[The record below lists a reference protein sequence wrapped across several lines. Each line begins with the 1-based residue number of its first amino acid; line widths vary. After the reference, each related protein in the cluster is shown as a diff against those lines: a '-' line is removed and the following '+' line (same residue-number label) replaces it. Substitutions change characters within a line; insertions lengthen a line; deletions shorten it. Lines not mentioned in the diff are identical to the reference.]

1 MATPPPPA
9 QLSDIVSKLRR
20 HWPAVAMTALVGLV
34 LGVLASIVIPATYTS
49 QSTVSVNPMNSNP
62 ILSGS
67 DSNQAVSMPTEQ
79 QVVTSR
85 KVADATAKLL
95 APRYAFTAE
104 EIQDA
109 TSVTI
114 PDDSLIL
121 NIGFTGDTPKQ
132 AAAGADAV
140 SEAYL
145 MTRRTDASAEL
156 DRLAKTATSQ
166 ISELQKKS
174 KQSQNSST
182 IQQRS
187 IQIQV
192 EALANQ
198 LAQLGNVDLNPGQ
211 IIGKAE
217 TPANRSSPGPIAL
230 GTAGGFLGL
239 LLGIPFALSRK
250 EEDTNIGGIEGLASI
265 GDQIVLDGTKDTNR
279 ADTWDIA
286 AFMLKIP
293 KDLQSDAFIIM
304 VDAQDDPESFVSPGQ
319 ELVDALARRGRPAHF
334 VDAGGINEGKI
345 SRGWPTDKK
354 RTSWAGGVII
364 LDTTSLSSDANKVA
378 LATRSD
384 SVVLARSTTDDAAAL
399 RRLAGLL
406 RSKNVDIGLTAL
418 FPPRPEMMSINR

>member
-9 QLSDIVSKLRR
+9 QLTDIVGKLRR
-20 HWPAVAMTALVGLV
+20 HWPAVAMTAIVGLV
-34 LGVLASIVIPATYTS
+34 LGVLASIVIPAAYS
-49 QSTVSVNPMNSNP
+49 SESTVSVNPMKSNP
-62 ILSGS
+62 IVSGS
-67 DSNQAVSMPTEQ
+67 GSTQSVSMPTEQ

-85 KVADATAKLL
+85 KVAEAAAKLL
-95 APRYAFTAE
+95 APRYSVTAE
-104 EIQDA
+104 QVQSA

-114 PDDSLIL
+114 PNDSLIL
-121 NIGFTGDTPKQ
+121 NITFTGDTPQQ

-140 SEAYL
+140 GEAYL

-156 DRLAKTATSQ
+156 DRLATAATSQ
-166 ISELQKKS
+166 IDELQTQS
-174 KQSQNSST
+174 KQSKNSST

-192 EALANQ
+192 DALANQ
-198 LAQLGNVDLNPGQ
+198 LARLGNVDLNPGQ
-211 IIGKAE
+211 IIGNAE
-217 TPANRSSPGPIAL
+217 TPSMRSSPGPLAL
-230 GTAGGFLGL
+230 GTAGAVLGL

-250 EEDTNIGGIEGLASI
+250 EEDTQIGGVEGLASI
-265 GDQIVLDGTKDTNR
+265 GDQIILDGTKDTNR

-293 KDLQSDAFIIM
+293 HDLSTDAFIIM
-304 VDAQDDPESFVSPGQ
+304 VDAEDDPQSFIAPGQ
-319 ELVDALARRGRPAHF
+319 ELVDALARRGRAAHF

-354 RTSWAGGVII
+354 RTSWAGGVIV
-364 LDTTSLSSDANKVA
+364 LDTTSLGSDANKVA

-384 SVVLARSTTDDAAAL
+384 SVVLARSTTDDAASL

-406 RSKNVDIGLTAL
+406 RSKNVDVGLTAL
-418 FPPRPEMMSINR
+418 FPPRPEMLSINR

>member
-9 QLSDIVSKLRR
+9 QLTDIVGKLRR
-20 HWPAVAMTALVGLV
+20 HWPVVAMTAIIGLV
-34 LGVLASIVIPATYTS
+34 LGVLASIVTPATYTAR
-49 QSTVSVNPMNSNP
+49 STVSVNPMNSNP

-67 DSNQAVSMPTEQ
+67 SSGQSVSMPTEQ
-79 QVVTSR
+79 QLVSSR
-85 KVADATAKLL
+85 NVAEATATLL
-95 APRYAFTAE
+95 TPRYAFTAE
-104 EIQDA
+104 DVQAA
-109 TSVTI
+109 TAVST

-121 NIGFTGDTPKQ
+121 NISFTGDTPQQ

-145 MTRRTDASAEL
+145 TTRRTDAAAEL
-156 DRLAKTATSQ
+156 ERLVESATTQ
-166 ISELQKKS
+166 LTTLQKQAS
-174 KQSQNSST
+174 QKQNASD

-192 EALANQ
+192 DALATQ

-211 IIGKAE
+211 IIGSADVP
-217 TPANRSSPGPIAL
+217 TQRSSPGPIAL

-239 LLGIPFALSRK
+239 LLGIPLALSRK
-250 EEDTNIGGIEGLASI
+250 EEDTEIGGVEGLSSI
-265 GDQIVLDGTKDTNR
+265 GDHIVLDGTKDTNR

-293 KDLQSDAFIIM
+293 QDLRTDAFIIM
-304 VDAQDDPESFVSPGQ
+304 VDAEDDPQNFSSPGQ
-319 ELVDALARRGRPAHF
+319 ELVDALARRGRAAHF

-354 RTSWAGGVII
+354 RTSWAGGVIV
-364 LDTTSLSSDANKVA
+364 LDTTSLGSDANKVA

-406 RSKNVDIGLTAL
+406 RSKNVEIDLTAL
-418 FPPRPEMMSINR
+418 FPPRPEMLSLNR

>member
-9 QLSDIVSKLRR
+9 QLTDIVGKLRR
-20 HWPAVAMTALVGLV
+20 HWPAVAMMAIIGLV
-34 LGVLASIVIPATYTS
+34 LGVLASIVVPAQYTAE
-49 QSTVSVNPMNSNP
+49 STVSVNPMNSNP
-62 ILSGS
+62 ILTGS
-67 DSNQAVSMPTEQ
+67 SSDQSISMPTEQ
-79 QVVTSR
+79 QIVASR
-85 KVADATAKLL
+85 NVAEATAKLL
-95 APRYAFTAE
+95 APRYSFTAE
-104 EIQDA
+104 DVQDA
-109 TSVTI
+109 TSVST

-121 NIGFTGDTPKQ
+121 NVSFTGDTPKQ

-140 SEAYL
+140 GEAYL

-156 DRLAKTATSQ
+156 DRLAKSATSQ
-166 ISELQKKS
+166 ITELQTQS
-174 KQSQNSST
+174 KQSQNSSS

-211 IIGKAE
+211 IIGNAD
-217 TPANRSSPGPIAL
+217 TPTKRSSPGPLAL

-239 LLGIPFALSRK
+239 LLGIPVALSRK
-250 EEDTNIGGIEGLASI
+250 EEDTEIGGVEGLSSI

-293 KDLQSDAFIIM
+293 QDLRTDAFIIM
-304 VDAQDDPESFVSPGQ
+304 VDAEDDPQNFIAPGQ
-319 ELVDALARRGRPAHF
+319 ELVDALARRGRAAHF

-354 RTSWAGGVII
+354 RTSWAGGVIV
-364 LDTTSLSSDANKVA
+364 LDTTSLGSDANKVA

-418 FPPRPEMMSINR
+418 FPPRPEMLSLNR

>member
-9 QLSDIVSKLRR
+9 QLTDIAAKLRR
-20 HWPAVAMTALVGLV
+20 HWPVVVMVAVAGLV
-34 LGVLASIVIPATYTS
+34 LGVLASIVIPATYS
-49 QSTVSVNPMNSNP
+49 AESSVSVNPMSSDASV
-62 ILSGS
+62 SGS
-67 DSNQAVSMPTEQ
+67 DSDEAVSMPTEQ

-85 KVADATAKLL
+85 KVAEAAAKLL
-95 APRYAFTAE
+95 APQYSFTASDV
-104 EIQDA
+104 QAA
-109 TSVTI
+109 TSAST
-114 PDDSLIL
+114 PADSLIL
-121 NIGFTGDTPKQ
+121 NVTFTGDTPQQ
-132 AAAGADAV
+132 AAAGANAV

-145 MTRRTDASAEL
+145 TVRRTDASAEL
-156 DRLAKTATSQ
+156 DRLAKAATSR
-166 ISELQKKS
+166 IDELQARS
-174 KQSQNSST
+174 KQSKNADS

-192 EALANQ
+192 DALATQ
-198 LAQLGNVDLNPGQ
+198 LASLGNVDLNPGQ
-211 IIGKAE
+211 VIGDAE
-217 TPANRSSPGPIAL
+217 PPTRRSSPGPLPLGVAGAL
-230 GTAGGFLGL
+230 LGL
-239 LLGIPFALSRK
+239 LLGIPLALSRR
-250 EEDTNIGGIEGLASI
+250 EEDTEIGGVEGLASI

-293 KDLQSDAFIIM
+293 QDLRSDAFIIM
-304 VDAQDDPESFVSPGQ
+304 VDAEDDPNSFVAPGQ

-354 RTSWAGGVII
+354 RTSWAGGVVV
-364 LDTTSLSSDANKVA
+364 LDTTSLGSDANKVA

-399 RRLAGLL
+399 RRLAGLF

-418 FPPRPEMMSINR
+418 FPPRPEMLSINR

>member
-1 MATPPPPA
+1 
-9 QLSDIVSKLRR
+9 
-20 HWPAVAMTALVGLV
+20 
-34 LGVLASIVIPATYTS
+34 
-49 QSTVSVNPMNSNP
+49 
-62 ILSGS
+62 
-67 DSNQAVSMPTEQ
+67 
-79 QVVTSR
+79 
-85 KVADATAKLL
+85 
-95 APRYAFTAE
+95 
-104 EIQDA
+104 
-109 TSVTI
+109 
-114 PDDSLIL
+114 
-121 NIGFTGDTPKQ
+121 
-132 AAAGADAV
+132 
-140 SEAYL
+140 

-166 ISELQKKS
+166 ISELQTKS

-211 IIGKAE
+211 IIGNAE
-217 TPANRSSPGPIAL
+217 TPTNRSSPGPIAL

-250 EEDTNIGGIEGLASI
+250 EENTNIGGVEGLASI

-418 FPPRPEMMSINR
+418 FPPRPEMLSINH